1 MYRTKKVE
9 LVCKQSN
16 IIILMTLGLN
26 LNFFNNQIKIL
37 KRKKVIIL
45 DPYKLLKKELF
56 FKNKIKYFSIS

>member
-1 MYRTKKVE
+1 
-9 LVCKQSN
+9 
-16 IIILMTLGLN
+16 MTPWPEFKFL
-26 LNFFNNQIKIL
+26 NNQINIL